1 MTMQAVRE
9 FLLHHAPDIEVVEK
23 PVRTATVAE
32 AAAAHGVAPAQIA
45 KTLSLW
51 LGPQAVLLVLAGDAR
66 IDNRKFKDRF
76 GSKPKMLAADEVE
89 QWTGHAVGG
98 VCPFGLSR
106 ALPVYA
112 DVSLQR
118 FAQVLP
124 AAGSTRSALRI
135 EPRRLAELT
144 RAQWVDVAALPA

>member
-1 MTMQAVRE
+1 MTLQAVRD
-9 FLLHHAPDIEVVEK
+9 FLRHHAPDLEVVEK
-23 PVRTATVAE
+23 PVSTATVAE

-51 LGPQAVLLVLAGDAR
+51 LGSQAVLLVLAGDAR

-76 GSKPKMLAADEVE
+76 GSKPRMLAADEVE
-89 QWTGHAVGG
+89 QLTGHAVGG

-118 FAQVLP
+118 FSQVLP

-135 EPRRLAELT
+135 EPQRLAELA